1 MSAVM
6 RDGTAGRLASV
17 ARGFAQ
23 PVHAAQQAFR
33 ALLEAMARP
42 GRIHTLPEPV
52 LAGVE
57 PPGLPRGLTALL
69 LTLLD
74 AETSLWVDDALVGE
88 HGLDYLRFHTGVR
101 TLSYA
106 GDAAFAVGSANRI
119 PPEIWSAL
127 NAGTDEVPQSG
138 ATLLIEVPSL
148 PSQGTAPAVTPLLLR
163 GPGIESEQTLA
174 VGGLDA
180 AFWQARAAL
189 ESEYPRGIDLILC
202 CGDTLA
208 AIPRTTRVTVEG

>member
-6 RDGTAGRLASV
+6 GSTSAERLATV
-17 ARGFAQ
+17 GRGFAQ
-23 PVHAAQQAFR
+23 PVPAAQQAFR
-33 ALLEAMARP
+33 ALLEAMSRP
-42 GRIHTLPEPV
+42 GRIQALPAAL
-52 LAGVE
+52 LAGIE

-74 AETSLWVDDALVGE
+74 AETSLWLDVALAGE

-101 TLSYA
+101 TQDGA
-106 GDAAFAVGSANRI
+106 RDAAFAVCAADRVL
-119 PPEIWSAL
+119 PAVWAEL
-127 NAGTDEVPQSG
+127 DAGTDEVPQSG

-148 PSQGTAPAVTPLLLR
+148 QSDGTAPSVTPLQLR

-180 AFWQARAAL
+180 AFWRARAAL
-189 ESEYPRGIDLILC
+189 ECEYPRGIDLILC

>member
-6 RDGTAGRLASV
+6 GGASAARLATV
-17 ARGFAQ
+17 GRGFAQ
-23 PVHAAQQAFR
+23 PVHAAQQTFR
-33 ALLEAMARP
+33 ALLEAMSRP
-42 GRIHTLPEPV
+42 GRIQALPDTV
-52 LAGVE
+52 LVGIE

-74 AETSLWVDDALVGE
+74 AETSLWIDDALAGE

-101 TLSYA
+101 TLSDA
-106 GDAAFAVGSANRI
+106 GEAAFAVGSANRM
-119 PPEIWSAL
+119 PTTIWSAL

-148 PSQGTAPAVTPLLLR
+148 PSQRTAPGATPLLLR

-189 ESEYPRGIDLILC
+189 EGEYPRGIDLILC